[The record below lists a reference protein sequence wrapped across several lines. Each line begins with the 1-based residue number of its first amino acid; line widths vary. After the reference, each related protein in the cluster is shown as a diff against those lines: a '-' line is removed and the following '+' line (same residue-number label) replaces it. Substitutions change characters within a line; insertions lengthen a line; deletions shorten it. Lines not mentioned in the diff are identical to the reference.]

1 MKISK
6 TLTTLGFAAAIAF
19 LLTACAPTVNL
30 EAAPLANDRACAEV
44 SVRLPDLIDT
54 QEKRVT
60 NAQATAAW
68 GQPSVVILRCGLE
81 PIDVSTLSCVTATGV
96 DWLVDDSESPSY
108 RFITFG
114 RSPAAEVI
122 VDSTA
127 IAGVT
132 ALDALSS
139 AIKNIEATKTCSE

>member
-30 EAAPLANDRACAEV
+30 EAAPLANDPACAEV

>member
-30 EAAPLANDRACAEV
+30 EAAPLANDPACAEV

-60 NAQATAAW
+60 NSQATAAW

-114 RSPAAEVI
+114 RSPATEVI

>member
-30 EAAPLANDRACAEV
+30 EAAPLANDPACAEV

-114 RSPAAEVI
+114 RSPATEVI